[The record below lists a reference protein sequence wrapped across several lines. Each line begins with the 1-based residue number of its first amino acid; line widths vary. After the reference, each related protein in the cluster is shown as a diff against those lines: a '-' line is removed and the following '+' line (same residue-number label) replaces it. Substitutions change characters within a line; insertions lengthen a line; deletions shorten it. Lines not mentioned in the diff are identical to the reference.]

1 LKTDHLSI
9 WRQCVCMSQ
18 VINIHNIEE
27 EPKNDSS
34 SNRLVLF
41 YRPMTARS
49 ALPPT
54 SSLLTARGLG
64 SGRSQLTA
72 RSQSC
77 GLPDIG
83 SGQNTGRG
91 ANPNKIPNYISKNV
105 VGGQI
110 LWSFISTPPV
120 GNMFGHLHFLT
131 HGSLLSYKKKSWCVV
146 IDGQLLIYARAT
158 DLKPKEVVLLKLCH
172 FNVEEKV
179 VCVFVICLID
189 SSQQLYSALLNAL
202 VSNPHLCIILH
213 VLMNTI
219 AVTLLTDYDNN
230 SNQRFTNMVLYVRL
244 REQEE
249 HVDRVSTLHY

>member
-1 LKTDHLSI
+1 
-9 WRQCVCMSQ
+9 MSQ